1 MIEQFSSVN
10 GRATEASVSL
20 TLARH
25 SPETSNKQFG
35 EEDATIDNPL
45 GPIKSIWQLASD

>member
-10 GRATEASVSL
+10 GRATEASASL

-25 SPETSNKQFG
+25 STETTNKQCG
-35 EEDATIDNPL
+35 QEDAAIDNPL

>member
-10 GRATEASVSL
+10 GRATEASASV

-25 SPETSNKQFG
+25 STETSNKQYG
-35 EEDATIDNPL
+35 QEVATIDNPL